1 MKNYTTTADNGK
13 MQKTAFII
21 LLLFSLHIWELR
33 YIPQVLNVENLLT
46 WAVSIFAFVM
56 VSKKTNM
63 HFTTA
68 IFIFLA
74 GLVFNSLAAYFNLG
88 QNPVKTILSFEFSYF
103 ILLYFVLHYLNLS
116 RKYLENIIIVFAL
129 IYSFIF
135 IVQYTVYPTVIFRS
149 DRNTAVWS
157 KQFEIMGNGFL
168 MLGYFLVLNRYLL
181 YQKLINIV
189 LALFFFAV
197 LFYSDFRTLIAGSAV
212 VTAVMLLRLFHR
224 PQDIAKI
231 VFVGLLFLGVT
242 QQSAIS
248 KVMTKMVTQTQSNLK
263 EGKKYVRLVQTE
275 FFFKKYP
282 RNLSYFIVG
291 GGKPSGPN
299 LYKFNRSIFFG
310 MNYNIVWV
318 DIGLLGFYIVV
329 GGVATLGLLLWV
341 LRGIFTKL
349 PRDKIYLSSYFLYLL
364 LVSFTNEEI
373 YRNGIFTVQAIALYL
388 IDLAIDE
395 RDKAKDLSVADA
407 DEIKAAS

>member
-1 MKNYTTTADNGK
+1 MKSYTTDNENTTI
-13 MQKTAFII
+13 QKTTFVI
-21 LLLFSLHIWELR
+21 LLLFSLHFWEIKF
-33 YIPQVLNVENLLT
+33 IPQILNIENLIT
-46 WAVSIFAFVM
+46 WAVSIFAFAM
-56 VSKKTNM
+56 VSKKSNM
-63 HFTTA
+63 HFTYA

-74 GLVFNSLAAYFNLG
+74 GLIFNSIAAYINLG

-116 RKYLENIIIVFAL
+116 RKYLENLIIVFAL

-135 IVQYTVYPTVIFRS
+135 ILQYTVYPTVIFRS
-149 DRNTAVWS
+149 DKNTAVWS

-168 MLGYFLVLNRYLL
+168 MLGYFLVLNRFLL
-181 YQKLINIV
+181 YQKLVNI
-189 LALFFFAV
+189 LMALFFFAV
-197 LFYSDFRTLIAGSAV
+197 LFYSDFRTLIGGAAV
-212 VTAVMLLRLFHR
+212 VTVIMLLRLFHR

-282 RNLSYFIVG
+282 RNFSYFVIG

-299 LYKFNRSIFFG
+299 LFKYNRSIFFG

-341 LRGIFTKL
+341 LRGIFTRL
-349 PRDKIYLSSYFLYLL
+349 PRDRIFLSSYFIYLL

-373 YRNGIFTVQAIALYL
+373 YRNGIFTVQAVALYL
-388 IDLAIDE
+388 IDLAIEE
-395 RDKAKDLSVADA
+395 RDNNKDKQVSDVN
-407 DEIKAAS
+407 EIPSTI

>member
-1 MKNYTTTADNGK
+1 MKSNTTTADNSA
-13 MQKTAFII
+13 MQKTAFVI
-21 LLLFSLHIWELR
+21 LLLLSLHIWELR
-33 YIPQVLNVENLLT
+33 YIPQVLNVENLLV

-56 VSKKTNM
+56 VAKKTNM
-63 HFTTA
+63 HFTYA

-74 GLVFNSLAAYFNLG
+74 GLVFNSFAAYINLG
-88 QNPVKTILSFEFSYF
+88 QNPIKTMLSFEFSYF
-103 ILLYFVLHYLNLS
+103 ILLYFVLHYLKLS
-116 RKYLENIIIVFAL
+116 NKYLENIIIIFAL

-149 DRNTAVWS
+149 DKNTAVWS

-181 YQKLINIV
+181 YQKLVNIIM
-189 LALFFFAV
+189 ALFFFAV
-197 LFYSDFRTLIAGSAV
+197 LFYSDFRTLIAGAAV
-212 VTAVMLLRLFHR
+212 VTVILLLRIFHR

-231 VFVGLLFLGVT
+231 VFVGILFLGVT

-282 RNLSYFIVG
+282 RNLSYFIIG

-299 LYKFNRSIFFG
+299 LFKFNRSIFFG

-349 PRDKIYLSSYFLYLL
+349 PRDKIYLSCYFIYLL
-364 LVSFTNEEI
+364 IVSFTNEEI

-388 IDLAIDE
+388 IDLAIEE
-395 RDKAKDLSVADA
+395 RETAEKNVLA
-407 DEIKAAS
+407 EEN